1 MIGSGKLIDRL
12 ILVMRSPRTRFYI
25 SPDGSFNVRIL
36 GSFYSPWQDLYH
48 FLLNMP
54 WWGIMIMVFLL
65 YIVTNCLFAVAYLI
79 GGDNINNATPGA
91 FRDAFFF
98 SIQTISTIGYGAM
111 SPKTLYADILVA
123 IEALIGLLGVAM
135 VMGLMFARFSRPTAR
150 VLFSKVAVIAPHN
163 GVPTLMFRAAN
174 ERMNRIIEAK
184 MQLSLLR
191 DEVTLEGQYIRR
203 IYDLKL
209 LRNSSAAFILG
220 WLVMHPI
227 DEHSPL
233 QGLTRDDLFN
243 MNASIIAT
251 MTGLDET
258 LSQTIHAR
266 HGYSPDALVWN
277 SQFVDLFTLGHDG
290 QRYLDYRRFHEVI
303 ACEDG

>member
-1 MIGSGKLIDRL
+1 
-12 ILVMRSPRTRFYI
+12 MRSLRTRFYI
-25 SPDGSFNVRIL
+25 SPDGSFNIRIL
-36 GSFYSPWQDLYH
+36 GSSYSPWQDLYH

-54 WWGIMIMVFLL
+54 WWGLMVVVFLL
-65 YIVTNCLFAVAYLI
+65 YILTNCLFAIAYLI

-98 SIQTISTIGYGAM
+98 SIQTIATIGYGAM

-135 VMGLMFARFSRPTAR
+135 VTGLMFARFSRPTAR

-290 QRYLDYRRFHEVI
+290 QRYLDYRRFHEI
-303 ACEDG
+303 I